1 MRDLNGKRS
10 LPIGPYGGA
19 RRRGAWEGVKSQ
31 FQAMGTMCKKA
42 QHGLKAW
49 VHKVFSFTGRNV

>member
-31 FQAMGTMCKKA
+31 F
-42 QHGLKAW
+42 
-49 VHKVFSFTGRNV
+49 